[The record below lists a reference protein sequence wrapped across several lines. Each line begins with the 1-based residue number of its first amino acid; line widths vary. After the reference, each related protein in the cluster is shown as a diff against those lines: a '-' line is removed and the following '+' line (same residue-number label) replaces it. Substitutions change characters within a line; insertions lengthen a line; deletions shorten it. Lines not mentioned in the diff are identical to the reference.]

1 MNRGRNFSSC
11 FLLSL
16 LVTAP
21 AFAQTNTICDELR
34 GRFANVTEVIGA
46 SAETRQLSRV
56 IVQQN
61 VMIRQLKSDMR
72 YQGCAS
78 DGSVVV
84 FGSGDSGA
92 CDQMQTSLDRMQQD
106 LGSLMD
112 ERELSLTRVDAEG
125 AQRRQLLA
133 AMQRNGCSIPASAEP
148 DTVINTRLKP
158 EAYAPEQQSLTQ
170 PESSITTIETA
181 RPQTDATLPPQQTP
195 VTSAPSITQVQPKQ
209 VPPDRPYDPTANKV
223 RQVGPQFLAT
233 DQGKID
239 LKHPKA
245 GGPQPEQQAPR

>member
-1 MNRGRNFSSC
+1 VNRGRNFSSC
-11 FLLSL
+11 LLLSL

-46 SAETRQLSRV
+46 SAETRQLSRA
-56 IVQQN
+56 IVKQN

-72 YQGCAS
+72 NQGCS
-78 DGSVVV
+78 FDSSMVIV
-84 FGSGDSGA
+84 GSGDSGA
-92 CDQMQTSLDRMQQD
+92 CDEMQMSLDRMQQD

-133 AMQRNGCSIPASAEP
+133 AMRRNGCSAPASAQP
-148 DTVINTRLKP
+148 DTIINTRLKP
-158 EAYAPEQQSLTQ
+158 EAYAPEQQSLAQ
-170 PESSITTIETA
+170 PESSVTTIET
-181 RPQTDATLPPQQTP
+181 RKPQTDATLPQRQLPL
-195 VTSAPSITQVQPKQ
+195 TSAPAITQVQPKQ
-209 VPPDRPYDPTANKV
+209 IQQDRPYDPSTNKV

-233 DQGKID
+233 DQGILD

-245 GGPQPEQQAPR
+245 TGPQPAQ